1 MDKRY
6 EDLLGVYSHELYHTW
21 NIKVIRPEEMYPYDY
36 TKENYF
42 RTGFVGRSHDL
53 YGRFDVV

>member
-6 EDLLGVYSHELYHTW
+6 EDLLGVCPHELYHTW
-21 NIKVIRPEEMYPYDY
+21 NIKAIRPEEMYPYDY

-42 RTGFVGRSHDL
+42 RTGFVGKESQL
-53 YGRFDVV
+53 IWEI